1 MQESPRDRPDLR
13 GLTDEHQQRSRLEIH
28 SYLDAAEVMCLDSD
42 LQIFHRFKELRVFVI
57 LRLQRR
63 LAAMTEELDN
73 LKKRASDGYMG
84 AISNDSTLDSLTKNI
99 ECTLKDYGTQ
109 ISSTF

>member
-1 MQESPRDRPDLR
+1 
-13 GLTDEHQQRSRLEIH
+13 LEALSH
-28 SYLDAAEVMCLDSD
+28 LDAAEVICLDSD

-63 LAAMTEELDN
+63 LVAMTEELDN
-73 LKKRASDGYMG
+73 LKKRASDGYME

-99 ECTLKDYGTQ
+99 EGTLKDYGT
-109 ISSTF
+109 